1 MWRRNEHL
9 FLQTMYTLK
18 KSLGQHFLK
27 DENIC
32 RKIVSSLQQRP
43 FSQLLEV
50 GPGGG
55 ALTKYLVQLPGVNFK
70 AVELDQEKVEW
81 LLKTYPELEG
91 KIIHQSFLEI
101 EKPFTGSFTVIGNFP
116 YNISTQIL
124 FKILEWKEQVECM
137 IGMFQKEV
145 ARRAAAKE
153 GNKVYGV
160 LSVLVQAFF
169 EVDYLFDVNE
179 QCFTPPPKVKS
190 GVIRLLPKKKVVN
203 MKNEKAFFL
212 LVKTA
217 FNQRRKTLRNAVKGL
232 FDATILEDELF
243 NKRAEQLTVQQ
254 FADLTFKMN

>member
-1 MWRRNEHL
+1 
-9 FLQTMYTLK
+9 MYTLK

-32 RKIVSSLQQRP
+32 RKIVTSLQEHP
-43 FSQLLEV
+43 FMQLLEI

-55 ALTKYLVQLPGVNFK
+55 ALTKYLVQLDTVDFK
-70 AVELDQEKVEW
+70 AVELDEEKVTY
-81 LLKTYPELEG
+81 LLKTYPSLEG
-91 KIIHQSFLEI
+91 KIIHQSFLDI
-101 EKPFTGSFTVIGNFP
+101 GKPFNGPFTMIGNFP

-124 FKILEWKEQVECM
+124 FRVLEWKDEVQCV

-145 ARRAAAKE
+145 AQRAAAKE

-169 EVDYLFDVNE
+169 EVEYLFDVNE
-179 QCFTPPPKVKS
+179 QCFMPPPKVKS
-190 GVIRLLPKKKVVN
+190 GVIRLLPKKQPVI
-203 MKNEKAFFL
+203 MKNEKAFFF

-232 FDATILEDELF
+232 FDATTLQNEMF

>member
-1 MWRRNEHL
+1 
-9 FLQTMYTLK
+9 MYTLK

-32 RKIVSSLQQRP
+32 RKIMSALQEKP
-43 FSQLLEV
+43 FTQLLEV

-55 ALTKYLVQLPGVNFK
+55 ALTKYILQLENIDFK
-70 AVELDQEKVEW
+70 AVELDDEKVAY
-81 LLKTYPELEG
+81 LSKKFPGLQQ
-91 KIIHQSFLEI
+91 KIIHQSFLDI
-101 EKPFTGSFTVIGNFP
+101 EKPFDGNFTIIGNFP

-124 FKILEWKEQVECM
+124 FRVLEWKDNVECV

-145 ARRAAAKE
+145 AQRAAAKE

-169 EVDYLFDVNE
+169 EVEYLFDVNE
-179 QCFTPPPKVKS
+179 QSFVPPPKVKS
-190 GVIRLLPKKKVVN
+190 GVIRLIPRRHELS
-203 MKNEKAFFL
+203 MRSEKDFFL

-217 FNQRRKTLRNAVKGL
+217 FNQRRKTLRNAVKGI

-243 NKRAEQLTVQQ
+243 NKRAEQLSVEQ
-254 FADLTFKMN
+254 FAALSFKMK